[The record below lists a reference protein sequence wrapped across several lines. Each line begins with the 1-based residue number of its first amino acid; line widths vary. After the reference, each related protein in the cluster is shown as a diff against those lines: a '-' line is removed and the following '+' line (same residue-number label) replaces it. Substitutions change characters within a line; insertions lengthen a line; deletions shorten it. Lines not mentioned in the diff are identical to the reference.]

1 MNKDY
6 ASLILGIMG
15 LGVVLF
21 YGEDAYLRALCGAL
35 GIAFGILAIREGS
48 ARSGYVLTGIITGAL
63 ALILWILKTMNL
75 FGAVL

>member
-21 YGEDAYLRALCGAL
+21 YGEDAYLSALCGIL
-35 GIAFGILAIREGS
+35 GVVFGFLAIREGS
-48 ARSGYVLTGIITGAL
+48 ARRGYVLTGIIAGAL

-75 FGAVL
+75 FGGVL